1 MRLWRTTPAILT
13 ALVSLALHGQT
24 IPEVPRI
31 FHRDNK
37 GGTNPSINVSR
48 PPDVQVRGRTL
59 RVIAAPGVAFPN
71 LQALQLAIE
80 QGLQG
85 EFTIDKSDKAEAT
98 LSIAVTGYD
107 KVNTRTYVNREQRTV
122 VVAQKTCKSLL
133 GQQVQCP
140 EYGNRDVPVQYWEAA
155 GALNVMTSV
164 KDASGTLVGSFSPDK
179 TASAISMKKEVS
191 VNGESK
197 LGGESLP
204 TADALLSELTRHVAQ
219 AVIQAYAK
227 TNQAEEVPLS
237 NSGPFKAGNGLALAG
252 KWKEA
257 IESWQNAKT
266 NDEADRSYSMAVGYE
281 ALAYQAFDQSRN
293 PDDAAPL
300 FAQAF
305 QFYDRALQLKPSDG
319 NFRKAQARIAASRAN
334 FARAK
339 EQYADQQ
346 RTAQIAVA
354 KAEAGRME
362 ADSARKQ
369 SEELDKE
376 LNSTRPDSQDE
387 ADFRVIARARLRALT
402 TEPDAA
408 YQAQLVQFG
417 KSAYRLDDVPARRVV
432 HQEVDHKQRTKANI
446 ELYRQ
451 TFVDLVVSD
460 KTLDAGDRATLTKL
474 ASRLEL
480 APDDVKSVESQYEY
494 KDLTKPQPAASKP
507 PAKTPARKAAVPA
520 APAGAPAGSAVTPA
534 QGVPSPTPSGIKQ

>member
-1 MRLWRTTPAILT
+1 MRLWRTLPAFLA
-13 ALVSLALHGQT
+13 ALMSIAVHGQT
-24 IPEVPRI
+24 IPDVTKI
-31 FHRDNK
+31 NILHRDPK
-37 GGTNPSINVSR
+37 SGTNPTINVSR
-48 PPDVQVRGRTL
+48 PPDVLVRGRTL
-59 RVIAAPGVAFPN
+59 RVIAAPGVSFPN

-98 LSIAVTGYD
+98 LSIAVTTYD
-107 KVNTRTYVNREQRTV
+107 KVSTRTYANREQRTV
-122 VVAQKTCKSLL
+122 VVAQKTCKGLL
-133 GQQVQCP
+133 GQQVPCP
-140 EYGNRDVPVQYWEAA
+140 EYGMRDVPVQYWEAT
-155 GALNVMTSV
+155 GALNLMTSV

-179 TASAISMKKEVS
+179 TASALSMKKELS

-197 LGGESLP
+197 PGGESLP

-237 NSGPFKAGNGLALAG
+237 NSGPFKSGNGLALAG

-257 IESWQNAKT
+257 VESWRTAKT

-281 ALAYQAFDQSRN
+281 ALAYQAYDQSRN

-300 FAQAF
+300 FTQAF
-305 QFYDRALQLKPSDG
+305 QLYDRAVELKPTDA

-362 ADSARKQ
+362 ADNARKQ
-369 SEELDKE
+369 NEDVDKE
-376 LNSTRPDSQDE
+376 LNSPRPDSQDE
-387 ADFRVIARARLRALT
+387 ADFRVIVRARLRALT
-402 TEPDAA
+402 SEPDAA

-417 KSAYRLDDVPARRVV
+417 KSAYKLDDIPARRVV
-432 HQEVDHKQRTKANI
+432 HQELDHKQRAKANI

-474 ASRLEL
+474 AGRLEL
-480 APDDVKSVESQYEY
+480 TPDEVHSVESQYEY
-494 KDLTKPQPAASKP
+494 KDLTKPTATTKS
-507 PAKTPARKAAVPA
+507 PAKTAPKAAVPA
-520 APAGAPAGSAVTPA
+520 APAAAPAGSAVTPA
-534 QGVPSPTPSGIKQ
+534 QGIPSPVPPGIKQ